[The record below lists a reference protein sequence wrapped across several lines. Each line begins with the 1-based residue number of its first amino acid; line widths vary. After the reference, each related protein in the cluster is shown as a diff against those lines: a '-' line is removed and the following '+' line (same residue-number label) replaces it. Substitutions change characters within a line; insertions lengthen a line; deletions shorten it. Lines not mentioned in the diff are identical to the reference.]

1 MKLKLRNVIQAV
13 ISLTIITTCIIYF
26 LYINDF
32 INFKIL
38 SLADMNPY
46 GGWSALKSVFT
57 DISYN
62 WRGLSKSISLT
73 MAIVV
78 TALIMGRFFCG
89 FMCPIGALQDF
100 FRYIGK
106 KIKIKEFYLYR
117 GKYFKLEFIKYLVF
131 ILVVILSILGMGKII
146 SSYSP
151 WIAYLNIFMG
161 FKILHGTFLLA
172 LIAFSSMFIKRI
184 FCRCFCPLG
193 AFQGLLYA
201 VGPLKISK
209 QCSDCNK
216 CLKDCPVD
224 IEHTDDS
231 VMSPECINC
240 LECTKNVCIKG
251 IKDIEGYSI
260 NFAGKKIN
268 NKQYVLISMV
278 MFLVVYILLP
288 IFPSNSDVK
297 ILESIGSVKNGTYIG
312 EGIGFGGEIKV
323 EIYVCDNKINKV
335 NVENHNETSGYYE
348 EVFKTISREIVE
360 EQNINIDSVSGATV
374 SSRGMMNAVK
384 DALSKAI
391 VSNK

>member
-1 MKLKLRNVIQAV
+1 MKLKHRNVVQTV
-13 ISLTIITTCIIYF
+13 ISLTVISICIIYF
-26 LYINDF
+26 LYINDI

-46 GGWSALKSVFT
+46 GGWSALKSAFT
-57 DISYN
+57 EVSYN

-73 MAIVV
+73 IAIAVA
-78 TALIMGRFFCG
+78 ALLVGRFFCG
-89 FMCPIGALQDF
+89 YLCPIGALQDF

-106 KIKIKEFYLYR
+106 KIGIKEVHLYR
-117 GKYFKLEFIKYLVF
+117 SKYFKPEFIKYFIF

-161 FKILHGTFLLA
+161 FKILHGTFVLA
-172 LIAFSSMFIKRI
+172 LIAFTSMFIKRI

-209 QCSDCNK
+209 QCYGCNI
-216 CLKDCPVD
+216 CLNDCPVD
-224 IEHTDDS
+224 IESTEDS
-231 VMSPECINC
+231 IMSPECINC
-240 LECTKNVCIKG
+240 LNCINNVCIKG
-251 IKDIEGYSI
+251 CEGYSI
-260 NFAGKKIN
+260 KFVGEKIKSKK
-268 NKQYVLISMV
+268 YVLISMII
-278 MFLVVYILLP
+278 FFVVYIFLP
-288 IFPSNSDVK
+288 IFPLNQDVK
-297 ILESIGSVKNGTYIG
+297 ISESMGIVKNGTYIG
-312 EGIGFGGEIKV
+312 EGIGFGGEIRV
-323 EIYVCDNKINKV
+323 EIYICDNKINKI
-335 NVENHNETSGYYE
+335 NIANHNETSGYYE
-348 EVFKTISREIVE
+348 EVFKNISREIVE
-360 EQNINIDSVSGATV
+360 EQSINIDSVSGATT